1 MDATSRKLIRRARL
15 RRSHD
20 RHARAAAKGYK
31 KKQGPEYEEPRQG
44 ANQHMHENDRE
55 LASICASQST
65 IPSLPSL
72 SDSQS
77 LTGKL
82 KNHKHQRRSRVS
94 NGCLSDSYEP
104 PCKEDSDGKLSR
116 GGNTSD
122 TAVLC
127 SRQPPPAQ
135 VEKPRI
141 NRQRSKRSTQTGSD
155 VIKPVPEEPSLL
167 LSRMLRQKTEDLKL
181 PDETL
186 QEIKEMSGRLKIVNW
201 LLDSGTVPLNKVSTT
216 NSTYTTSSGNLVV
229 VRRSSNNW
237 FDAPRFVTRDFS
249 PVSLNSELKSDFEEE
264 LSSLT

>member
-1 MDATSRKLIRRARL
+1 MDATSRKLVRRARL

-31 KKQGPEYEEPRQG
+31 KKQGPERDGQRPPTS
-44 ANQHMHENDRE
+44 QHMYDSDQQ
-55 LASICASQST
+55 LSST
-65 IPSLPSL
+65 YAPHSTVPSLPTL

-77 LTGKL
+77 LTGKQ
-82 KNHKHQRRSRVS
+82 NYKHQRRSRVS

-122 TAVLC
+122 TAVVCL
-127 SRQPPPAQ
+127 RQPLPAKIG
-135 VEKPRI
+135 KPR
-141 NRQRSKRSTQTGSD
+141 RHHRSIQTDSD
-155 VIKPVPEEPSLL
+155 FIPEEPRLV
-167 LSRMLRQKTEDLKL
+167 LSRMLKQKTEDLKL

-186 QEIKEMSGRLKIVNW
+186 QEIKEMNGHLKIVNW
-201 LLDSGTVPLNKVSTT
+201 LLDSGTVPLCANASSKVST

-237 FDAPRFVTRDFS
+237 FDAPRFATREFS

-264 LSSLT
+264 LSNLT